1 MDAYCMDRGWFCS
14 GPTVKLCV
22 WLRQVFQSKTEAL
35 NLSCI
40 NFIGYNI
47 WGPQIST
54 GAGHRKKKQPHTQ
67 KAIVGIWFRD
77 LPNRQWE
84 HNCNR
89 YLVETGRKKKKKF
102 TPSDGECQWECEA
115 ENFLKLNEFSWVSDV
130 LCVPLFFWQYLFLFA
145 HSCWTSYSSIDAV
158 HLTCLLED
166 NQSSTRWVTIT
177 SVTALYYSW
186 NFRPSA
192 SLQVFSTL

>member
-1 MDAYCMDRGWFCS
+1 MEKWHFSLKTTVPSLHYKGKGGPLGSVWSSPEDTDLDITLLWINKWNRSCIMDAYCMDRGWFCS

-89 YLVETGRKKKKKF
+89 YLVETGRKKKKNLHPVMGNVSGNVK
-102 TPSDGECQWECEA
+102 
-115 ENFLKLNEFSWVSDV
+115 LKT
-130 LCVPLFFWQYLFLFA
+130 FW
-145 HSCWTSYSSIDAV
+145 S
-158 HLTCLLED
+158 
-166 NQSSTRWVTIT
+166 
-177 SVTALYYSW
+177 
-186 NFRPSA
+186 
-192 SLQVFSTL
+192 